1 MNRFDWIKQAQQLQS
16 NQQPFALVTVL
27 RTQAPTSAKPGDKA
41 LVTADGSIHGWIGG
55 GCAQPTVIKTVRQAL
70 TDGQPRNIRI
80 TPADERNERQL
91 DDVLEFGMACHSGGT
106 LELFIDPVLP
116 APQLVI
122 IGDSAVARALTQL
135 APRVGLDVQLIANHA
150 QASDFPDARQVIA
163 TDDVEALSALHLHAQ
178 DVVVATQGRRDMQ
191 GLKAALH
198 LKPSDIWFVASAR
211 KASCSATSRPAVK
224 TVTRWIAL
232 WRQRAL
238 PLGPKRQKKSPYPCS
253 PMWLLDS
260 ARAAKP
266 TNRQAMQPKALRR
279 HHHRYRPHQRRVQ
292 RQGVGSST
300 RWIRHWAALAAGASN
315 GLHSQRW
322 RRFVQPRCGGC
333 GATRRGAS
341 HAHG

>member
-80 TPADERNERQL
+80 TPVDERNERQL

-211 KASCSATSRPAVK
+211 KAGVLLGNLKASGEDSDAVDRIVAPAGAPIGAQ
-224 TVTRWIAL
+224 TPEEIAL
-232 WRQRAL
+232 SVLTNVVARQRARGKADQ
-238 PLGPKRQKKSPYPCS
+238 PAS
-253 PMWLLDS
+253 D
-260 ARAAKP
+260 AAKGP
-266 TNRQAMQPKALRR
+266 TASSSSVSTTSAPRATSGSRVIDAMDQAL
-279 HHHRYRPHQRRVQ
+279 
-292 RQGVGSST
+292 GGSC
-300 RWIRHWAALAAGASN
+300 
-315 GLHSQRW
+315 
-322 RRFVQPRCGGC
+322 CGGV
-333 GATRRGAS
+333 
-341 HAHG
+341 